1 MPISAIRIVKIS
13 TSISATGSNCLSIQT
28 LTMSY
33 VSRLLMPIGKGK
45 IQAKLDQE
53 RIKIS
58 IYLIYLDFLSGMANK
73 KDYIFLTHKPKQ

>member
-1 MPISAIRIVKIS
+1 MP
-13 TSISATGSNCLSIQT
+13 T
-28 LTMSY
+28 
-33 VSRLLMPIGKGK
+33 GKGK